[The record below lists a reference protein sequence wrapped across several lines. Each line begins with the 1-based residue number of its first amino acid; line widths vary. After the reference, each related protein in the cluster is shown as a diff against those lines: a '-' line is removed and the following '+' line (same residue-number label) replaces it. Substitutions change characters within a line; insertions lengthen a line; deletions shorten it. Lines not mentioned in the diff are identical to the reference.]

1 MMFHTTAVRYAS
13 TTAGG
18 LSIVPKISPGH
29 SLFKRIERGTI
40 IQLQYKKPYTA
51 YLRYKAA

>member
-1 MMFHTTAVRYAS
+1 MMFHTTAVRYTS
-13 TTAGG
+13 TTAGD

-29 SLFKRIERGTI
+29 SVFKRIERGTI
-40 IQLQYKKPYTA
+40 VQLQYKKPHTA